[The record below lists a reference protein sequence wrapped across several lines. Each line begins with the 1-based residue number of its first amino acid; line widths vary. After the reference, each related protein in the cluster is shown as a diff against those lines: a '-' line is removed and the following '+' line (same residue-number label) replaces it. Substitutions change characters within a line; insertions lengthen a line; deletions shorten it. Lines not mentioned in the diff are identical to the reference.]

1 MYKIRLYSQPDI
13 STAFQ
18 SQYQLKSKHADFYPV
33 NIWFRCYYRALT
45 FSEHAKSN
53 KNHAS
58 YVDTGRPQSRYP
70 MIQID
75 LSFPR
80 IKIES
85 NSKLKKK
92 IPAIVSQYL
101 SSQLHS
107 SCDSLEI
114 RYFVFARN
122 YHGTPDSRRVFYYIT
137 AERIYDDHET
147 RKLRKSFSVK
157 HKCIHII

>member
-75 LSFPR
+75 PSFPR

-92 IPAIVSQYL
+92 NSRDRVPIFIIAIA
-101 SSQLHS
+101 
-107 SCDSLEI
+107 
-114 RYFVFARN
+114 FVLWFARN
-122 YHGTPDSRRVFYYIT
+122 TVFRIRTKLSRHSRLSTCVLLHYGGTNIWWSRNTKV
-137 AERIYDDHET
+137 AEKFLCKT
-147 RKLRKSFSVK
+147 
-157 HKCIHII
+157 